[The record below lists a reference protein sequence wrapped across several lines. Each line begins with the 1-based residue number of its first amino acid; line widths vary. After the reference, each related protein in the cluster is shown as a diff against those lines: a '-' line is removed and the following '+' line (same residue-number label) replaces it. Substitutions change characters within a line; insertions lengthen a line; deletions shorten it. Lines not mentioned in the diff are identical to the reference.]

1 MQVRDA
7 FLTIES
13 TTEGRNALRLTA
25 LGGVVRAGAA
35 QILPACPELST
46 VMQADGPV
54 VVVEGFAG
62 DSLAALLQ
70 TGPLRS
76 AQAIRLLRSMA
87 TAVDELHRMGFV
99 HGRLRPGSF
108 VVDGLQN
115 SQPRVRLVDWAIQ
128 WQPPTPGQ
136 IQQLSHALAPEL
148 IFGEAA
154 LAASDQFAFGA
165 LAHQLL
171 TGHLPF
177 GGESTSETLLATLSG
192 HWSLGEAGELP
203 VDALSRVFSHEP
215 AQRFNSCTAFVD
227 AMDREIAEATAP
239 LAAPAAAAYSGG
251 YSAPVA
257 APVEAAEP
265 GWWARNGLLVA
276 GLFAA
281 LAFALGIASWFVQ
294 RQIADVQASVGE
306 SMKAAKWTLADN
318 GRMKVCNNS
327 QHQVLIRDLAVG
339 YWDSARKLT
348 VFESSRAQHGGWT
361 VEPESEQNL
370 SSLAGPWDGS
380 VVFYYLHVEQQGK
393 EYLLSGTWQ
402 EVPKGCLAIAS
413 Q

>member
-1 MQVRDA
+1 MQLRDA

-25 LGGVVRAGAA
+25 MGGTVRPGAA
-35 QILPACPELST
+35 QILPSCQELST

-54 VVVEGFAG
+54 IVVEGFAG
-62 DSLAALLQ
+62 ESLAEMARRA
-70 TGPLRS
+70 PLRS
-76 AQAIRLLRSMA
+76 SQAIALLRSMA

-99 HGRLRPGSF
+99 HGRLRAESF
-108 VVDGLQN
+108 LVDAQ
-115 SQPRVRLVDWAIQ
+115 QRVRLVDWAFQ
-128 WQPPTPGQ
+128 WQPPTPE
-136 IQQLSHALAPEL
+136 QLKQLAHTAAPEI

-165 LAHQLL
+165 LAHLLL

-177 GGESTSETLLATLSG
+177 GGASASETLLATLSG

-203 VDALSRVFSHEP
+203 GDAFSRVFSHEP

-227 AMDREIAEATAP
+227 AMDREMAEAAAP
-239 LAAPAAAAYSGG
+239 LAAPAPVAAYSGT

-257 APVEAAEP
+257 AAAVEPAGP

-276 GLFAA
+276 GVCAA

-294 RQIADVQASVGE
+294 RQLAEVQATVGE
-306 SMKAAKWTLADN
+306 SMKTAKWSLADN

-327 QHQVLIRDLAVG
+327 QHPVIIRDLAVG
-339 YWDSARKLT
+339 YWDANRKLT

-361 VEPESEQNL
+361 VEPESEQSL
-370 SSLAGPWDGS
+370 SSLAGPWNGS
-380 VVFYYLHVEQQGK
+380 VVFYYLHVEQQSK

-402 EVPKGCLAIAS
+402 TVPKGCLSIAS
-413 Q
+413 P